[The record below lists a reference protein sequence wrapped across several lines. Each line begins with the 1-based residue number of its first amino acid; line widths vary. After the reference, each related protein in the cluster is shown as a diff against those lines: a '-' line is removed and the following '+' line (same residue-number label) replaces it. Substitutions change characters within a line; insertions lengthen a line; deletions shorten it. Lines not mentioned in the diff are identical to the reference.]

1 MQKFLIMMLAAILAL
16 FLFGCNEQPAPTEPV
31 TTLPSATQ
39 PITEPTA
46 TQPDV
51 TQPEE
56 TEPLLE
62 SATLYGIDVTG
73 MTVQE
78 AKSAIQ
84 NAISHY
90 ALSLTVNNREIQ
102 LSGETLALTLSEDA
116 FDSWFQQTIA
126 GGEPSVSGL
135 LSWDTA
141 EALSVVRGQLET
153 SVRNAGIA
161 YDSSTQQFKI
171 TPHRDG
177 TSADLNNVKST
188 LANAVGTLSP
198 TATAYAKVSDV
209 SASVRDTDPRLP
221 VAVSNANEY
230 LKLNLSYTYEA
241 PGITTT
247 TKELTVKDIADFLNF
262 GSDFQVQLNSRTIQN
277 YVSSMSKQFG
287 STSRDFI
294 TTHGTTVGL
303 KVDYY
308 GAILDQDAMYQD
320 LYDCLKNKISGNRIA
335 PFLSSSANNMPY
347 GGNYVEIDLSSQ
359 CLWLYKSG
367 ELVISTPFVSGNVSN
382 GQRTPT
388 GVFSIFGMYTDTYL
402 MGPTWYD
409 YVNYWIPFYG
419 GIGLHDASWRS
430 EFGDSIY
437 MYNGSHGCINLPNYA
452 AGVIYNNVSIGTMVI
467 VYGGVRSV
475 SDMEQVLSGTT
486 DYELDLNSSP
496 FSLNITPKYKGVSLH
511 YSSSDSDVVTVS
523 ESGVVTV
530 VGAGTAQ
537 ITVTTE
543 AVGVLGEGQ
552 LIVTVT
558 VSGPDIPDNTEPE
571 DTEPENTEPEQTEP
585 EDSEPPET
593 SPEATEPPEQQYPTE
608 P

>member
-1 MQKFLIMMLAAILAL
+1 MRKILISMLAAILTL
-16 FLFGCNEQPAPTEPV
+16 LLFGCNGQPAPTEPV
-31 TTLPSATQ
+31 TTLPPVTLPA
-39 PITEPTA
+39 TEPTMP
-46 TQPDV
+46 QPEV

-62 SATLYGIDVTG
+62 SAALYGIDVTG
-73 MTVQE
+73 MTAEE

-90 ALSLTVNNREIQ
+90 SLTLTVNNRELQ
-102 LSGETLALTLSEDA
+102 LSGETLSLTLSEDA
-116 FDSWFQQTIA
+116 FDSWFQQTPA

-141 EALSVVRGQLET
+141 KALSLVRGSLET
-153 SVRNAGIA
+153 PVQNAGIA
-161 YDSSTQQFKI
+161 YDASTQQFQV

-177 TSADLNNVKST
+177 TSADLK
-188 LANAVGTLSP
+188 AVRSALETAVSTLSP
-198 TATAYAKVSDV
+198 AATAYAKVSDV
-209 SASVRDTDPRLP
+209 AASIRDTDPRLP
-221 VAVSNANEY
+221 AAVSDANEY
-230 LKLNLSYTYEA
+230 LKLSLSYTYEA
-241 PGITTT
+241 PGITTV
-247 TKELTVKDIADFLNF
+247 TKELTPKNIADFLSF
-262 GSDFQVQLNSRTIQN
+262 DSDFQVQLNSRAIED
-277 YVSSMSKQFG
+277 YVSERSKQFG
-287 STSRDFI
+287 STSGDFI

-303 KVDYY
+303 TVDYY
-308 GAILDQDAMYQD
+308 GAILDQEAMYQD
-320 LYDCLKNKISGNRIA
+320 LYGCLKNKISGNRIA

-359 CLWLYKSG
+359 CLWLYKGG
-367 ELVISTPFVSGNVSN
+367 ELVISTPFVSGNVSS
-382 GQRTPT
+382 GRRTPT

-486 DYELDLNSSP
+486 AYELELDSAP
-496 FSLNITPKYKGVSLH
+496 FSLNIARKYKGVSLY
-511 YSSSDSDVVTVS
+511 YSSSDTNVVTVS

-537 ITVTTE
+537 ITVTAE
-543 AVGVLGEGQ
+543 AVGVLSEGQ
-552 LIVTVT
+552 LVVTVT
-558 VSGPDIPDNTEPE
+558 VAEPGIPDDTEPE
-571 DTEPENTEPEQTEP
+571 ETEPENTGPEQTEP
-585 EDSEPPET
+585 AETDPET
-593 SPEATEPPEQQYPTE
+593 TEPPQQQDPTE